1 MKDKK
6 TIIINEDLQE
16 EIIGEILVEGL
27 VPIKELV
34 LSVVEELKKQGIV
47 ARETDDIDTNGFR
60 KRVKTIAIV
69 DIDGNPLKPLEVD
82 ELVGMLDS
90 IPRIRAMVKDDTD
103 RRKFLKTVIE
113 YWKNDEIKDNGL
125 LPISYIK

>member
-16 EIIGEILVEGL
+16 EIIGEILAEGL

>member
-1 MKDKK
+1 MKNKK
-6 TIIINEDLQE
+6 TIIIDEDLQE

-34 LSVVEELKKQGIV
+34 LSVVEELKKQGI
-47 ARETDDIDTNGFR
+47 ATRETDDIDTNGFR